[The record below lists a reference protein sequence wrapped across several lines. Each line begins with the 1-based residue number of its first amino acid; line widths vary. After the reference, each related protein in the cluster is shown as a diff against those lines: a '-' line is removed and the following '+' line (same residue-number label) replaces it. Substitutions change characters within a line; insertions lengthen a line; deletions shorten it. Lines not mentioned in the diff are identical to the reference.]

1 MIRGLR
7 AIKDTFKDMDKVLL
21 FIMIVLSIFGLFN
34 IVTASSREAVVNLDQ
49 SVYYYFFRHLIVLIA
64 SFVAFI
70 VIINVPTKRYYI
82 IIPLLFIA
90 VVILNIYVILNG
102 MVTRGANNWIKLPYF
117 NLQPSEVAKPVM
129 IAAMALYIERFG
141 KLFRKPKVS
150 HWNIIMP
157 LFIIGLIIPALVFFQ
172 QDLGTAIIQVAIFG
186 AIYLFSPIIKKEK
199 WQIIGA
205 VIGVV
210 IFAGL
215 CLYTFRGYVLSKT
228 QMARFD
234 YHDPCSKFG
243 ETGYQ
248 VCNAY
253 VAINLGGLT
262 GVGIGKS
269 TQKYSYIPEPHTDMV
284 FAIVA
289 EEYGFLFGAVI
300 IIMFGIIL
308 YRILMLSSRADTIR
322 GKYMCLGIGVYIFAH
337 IAINLG
343 GLFGIIPL
351 TGVPLPFIS
360 YGGSFT
366 LSLIAS
372 LGIVQ
377 RIHIET
383 KRHKLKF

>member
-1 MIRGLR
+1 MIRGFR

-21 FIMIVLSIFGLFN
+21 FIMIVLSVFGLFN

-49 SVYYYFFRHLIVLIA
+49 SVYYYFFRHLVVLIA
-64 SFVAFI
+64 GFIAFI
-70 VIINVPTKRYYI
+70 FVINVNTKKYHF
-82 IIPLLFIA
+82 IIPLLFIVI
-90 VVILNIYVILNG
+90 VVLNIYVIING
-102 MVTRGANNWIKLPYF
+102 AITRGATNWIKLPFF
-117 NLQPSEVAKPVM
+117 NLQPSEIAKPVM
-129 IAAMALYIERFG
+129 IAAIALYVERFG
-141 KLFRKPKVS
+141 KLFRKPKIN

-157 LFIIGLIIPALVFFQ
+157 LFIIGLIVPALVFFQ
-172 QDLGTAIIQVAIFG
+172 QDLGTMLIQVAIFG
-186 AIYLFSPIIKKEK
+186 VMYLLSPILKKEK

-205 VIGVV
+205 VVGVM

-215 CLYTFRGYVLSKT
+215 SLYAFRGYILSET
-228 QMARFD
+228 QLARFD
-234 YHDPCSKFG
+234 YINPCSKFG

-253 VAINLGGLT
+253 VAINLGGAT

-289 EEYGFLFGAVI
+289 EEYGFI
-300 IIMFGIIL
+300 ISALIIVLYGVIL
-308 YRILMLSSRADTIR
+308 YRILMLSSRANTIR
-322 GKYMCLGIGVYIFAH
+322 GKYMCLGIAVYIFAH
-337 IAINLG
+337 IFVNLG
-343 GLFGIIPL
+343 GLFGLIPL

-383 KRHKLKF
+383 KRHKIKF

>member
-7 AIKDTFKDMDKVLL
+7 AIKDTFKDMDKGLL
-21 FIMIVLSIFGLFN
+21 FIMIILSVFGLFN

-49 SVYYYFFRHLIVLIA
+49 SVYYYFFRHLFVLIGGLI
-64 SFVAFI
+64 AFLII
-70 VIINVPTKRYYI
+70 VNVDTKKYHF
-82 IIPLLFIA
+82 IIPLLFIV
-90 VVILNIYVILNG
+90 VVILNIYVIING
-102 MVTRGANNWIKLPYF
+102 AITRGATNWIKLPFF
-117 NLQPSEVAKPVM
+117 NLQPSEIAKPVM
-129 IAAMALYIERFG
+129 IAAIALYIERFG
-141 KLFRKPKVS
+141 KLFRKPKVN

-157 LFIIGLIIPALVFFQ
+157 LFIIGLIIPAIVFFQ
-172 QDLGTAIIQVAIFG
+172 KDLGTMLIQAAIFG
-186 AIYLFSPIIKKEK
+186 GMYLLSPILKKEK
-199 WQIIGA
+199 WQIIGS
-205 VIGVV
+205 VLGVV
-210 IFAGL
+210 LIAAL
-215 CLYTFRGYVLSKT
+215 SLYAFRGYVLSET

-234 YHDPCSKFG
+234 YKDPCSKFG
-243 ETGYQ
+243 KTGYQ
-248 VCNAY
+248 ICNAY

-289 EEYGFLFGAVI
+289 EEFGFLFGAVI
-300 IIMFGIIL
+300 IILFGIIL
-308 YRILMLSSRADTIR
+308 YKILMLSSKANTIR
-322 GKYMCLGIGVYIFAH
+322 GKYMCLGIAIYFFAH
-337 IAINLG
+337 LFVNLG

-377 RIHIET
+377 RVYIET
-383 KRHKLKF
+383 KRHKIKF